1 MTTAAPFKLT
11 ECPSCGASRQGRYC
25 TACGE
30 KFLSHDDFELKHYL
44 VEHLADE
51 CLHVDGKLPR
61 TLRLLFT
68 QPGALAVNYVAGRR
82 QRFVGP
88 LRLYVVLFLLH
99 AFIMVVYG
107 GLGAS
112 FPQRVEE
119 IDATGVLSHL
129 ILSRPDVDWQS
140 PEVEAHLREHGHWL
154 SEAATLVIFLVVAA
168 GQKLIFY
175 RLHRRYLEHVAL
187 ALNVS
192 ALYIAVIVVG
202 ELLFGAVAR
211 HRFGDFDGTLQHLA
225 GVSVLPVYWFLAI
238 RRFYGLRTVFSAS
251 AAIVVTAVHAAV
263 AVSLNAIVYA
273 ILIFT
278 A

>member
-1 MTTAAPFKLT
+1 VT

-25 TACGE
+25 ADCGE
-30 KFLSHDDFELKHYL
+30 KFLLHEDFELKHYL

-68 QPGALAVNYVAGRR
+68 RPGALAVNYVEGRR

-99 AFIMVVYG
+99 AFVMVVYG

-112 FPQRVEE
+112 LPQRVQE
-119 IDATGVLSHL
+119 IDASGLLSHL
-129 ILSRPDVDWQS
+129 ISSRPDVDWQS
-140 PEVEAHLREHGHWL
+140 PKVEAHLHETGRWIN
-154 SEAATLVIFLVVAA
+154 EAASLLIFLVVAA
-168 GQKLIFY
+168 AQKLIFY
-175 RLHRRYLEHVAL
+175 RLHRRYLEHVTL

-192 ALYIAVIVVG
+192 ALYLAVIVAA
-202 ELLFGAVAR
+202 ELLFGAFAR
-211 HRFGDFDGTLQHLA
+211 HRFVDFDATLQNLF
-225 GVSVLPVYWFLAI
+225 VMSVLPVYWFLAI
-238 RRFYGLRTVFSAS
+238 RRFYELRTVVSA
-251 AAIVVTAVHAAV
+251 ATAIVVTAVHAAV
-263 AVSLNAIVYA
+263 AVGLSTIVYA
-273 ILIFT
+273 ILIVT